1 MGVVSW
7 IQILA
12 LLALGCHVVKMNA
25 LLVEL
30 RERINKCVLHVAVR
44 KICVVV
50 HDGYFLM
57 YAVVDVVAGKSQI
70 VVAVADCSQNCS

>member
-7 IQILA
+7 TQILA
-12 LLALGCHVVKMNA
+12 LLALGRHVGKMDA

-30 RERINKCVLHVAVR
+30 RERLNKCVLHVAIR

-50 HDGYFLM
+50 HGGYFLM
-57 YAVVDVVAGKSQI
+57 YAVVDVADGKSQV
-70 VVAVADCSQNCS
+70 VVAVADCSQNPL